1 MWFLSLIIALCLH
14 ARIDTYLATMI
25 LKSPDSK
32 QAQLDELN
40 GLLAQA
46 NLSAN
51 QRDLITKEI
60 YMLKQGVLG
69 EQNSEYEI
77 NFYLKDSTK
86 WAVIHDLRIEH
97 NGRVAQIDH
106 LLINRLLDVFVIETK
121 NFSADLQINEQGE
134 FTAWYNKKP
143 IGIPSPLAQND
154 KHIEVLKALSKTLP
168 LPTRLGFTLMPS
180 FTSVVMVSN
189 KQRITRPKKLDTE
202 NIIKAEKILEWVT
215 KTNVD
220 NASIGTVFGSLAKM
234 VSPETVMEIAE
245 LFTRHHR
252 PLKADYKAKFGI
264 KEPTEVPVVQKPEV
278 QAPAPQP
285 EVVTAAITAEET
297 TKLTSSKLAAKLGL
311 KNTQELIDKLL
322 EKGFVEIVDGKTII
336 TDQGKVAGGE
346 AKFSP
351 RFGAYFIWPVDIF

>member
-1 MWFLSLIIALCLH
+1 
-14 ARIDTYLATMI
+14 MI

-143 IGIPSPLAQND
+143 IGIPSPLAQNE
-154 KHIEVLKALSKTLP
+154 KHIEVLKALCKTLP
-168 LPTRLGFTLMPS
+168 LPKRLGLTLMPT

-189 KQRITRPKKLDTE
+189 KQRITRPKKFDTQ
-202 NIIKAEKILEWVT
+202 NIIKAEQILEWVT
-215 KTNVD
+215 KTNAD
-220 NASIGTVFGSLAKM
+220 NASLGRVFGSLAKM
-234 VSPETVMEIAE
+234 VTAETVMEIAE

-252 PLKADYKAKFGI
+252 PLKTDFKAKFGI
-264 KEPTEVPVVQKPEV
+264 KEPAEVSVVQKPEV
-278 QAPAPQP
+278 QALVPQP
-285 EVVTAAITAEET
+285 EVVTAAIKAEET

-311 KNTQELIDKLL
+311 
-322 EKGFVEIVDGKTII
+322 
-336 TDQGKVAGGE
+336 
-346 AKFSP
+346 
-351 RFGAYFIWPVDIF
+351 

>member
-1 MWFLSLIIALCLH
+1 MII
-14 ARIDTYLATMI
+14 
-25 LKSPDSK
+25 KSPDSK

-40 GLLAQA
+40 ALLALTH
-46 NLSAN
+46 LSVN
-51 QRDLITKEI
+51 QRELITKEM
-60 YMLKQGVLG
+60 YMLQQGVLG

-77 NFYLKDSTK
+77 NFYLKDAK
-86 WAVIHDLRIEH
+86 RWAVIHDLRIEH

-106 LLINRLLDVFVIETK
+106 LLINRFLEVFVIETK
-121 NFSADLQINEQGE
+121 NFSADLQINELGE

-168 LPTRLGFTLMPS
+168 LPTRLGLTLMPS

-189 KQRITRPKKLDTE
+189 KQRITRPKKFDTK
-202 NIIKAEKILEWVT
+202 NIIKAEQILEWVT

-234 VSPETVMEIAE
+234 VSPETVMDIGE

-252 PLKADYKAKFGI
+252 PLTPDYKAKFGI
-264 KEPTEVPVVQKPEV
+264 KEPAEVLIQKPEV
-278 QAPAPQP
+278 QVLVQQ
-285 EVVTAAITAEET
+285 VVAVAITAEEI

-336 TDQGKVAGGE
+336 TDQGKIAGGE
-346 AKFSP
+346 AKFSS
-351 RFGAYFIWPVDIF
+351 RFGAYFIWPEGLIS

>member
-1 MWFLSLIIALCLH
+1 MFEIALCLH
-14 ARIDTYLATMI
+14 IYLDIYLAAMI

-40 GLLAQA
+40 SLLAQA

-97 NGRVAQIDH
+97 HGRVAQIDH
-106 LLINRLLDVFVIETK
+106 LLINRFLEVFVIETK
-121 NFSADLQINEQGE
+121 NFSADLQINELGE

-168 LPTRLGFTLMPS
+168 LPKRLGLTLMPS

-189 KQRITRPKKLDTE
+189 KQRITRPKKLDTK
-202 NIIKAEKILEWVT
+202 NIIKAEQILEWLT
-215 KTNVD
+215 KANVD
-220 NASIGTVFGSLAKM
+220 NASIGTVFGSLAKI

-252 PLKADYKAKFGI
+252 PLKPDFKAKFGI

-278 QAPAPQP
+278 QALVPQP

-322 EKGFVEIVDGKTII
+322 EKGFVEIVDGKTKI

-351 RFGAYFIWPVDIF
+351 RFGAYFIWPEGVIS

>member
-1 MWFLSLIIALCLH
+1 
-14 ARIDTYLATMI
+14 MI

-32 QAQLDELN
+32 QAQLEELN
-40 GLLAQA
+40 SLLTQA

-51 QRDLITKEI
+51 QRELINKEI
-60 YMLKQGVLG
+60 YMLKQGMQG

-77 NFYLKDSTK
+77 NFYLKDAK
-86 WAVIHDLRIEH
+86 RWAVIHDLRIEH

-121 NFSADLQINEQGE
+121 NFSADLQINELGE

-143 IGIPSPLAQND
+143 IGIPSPLAQNE

-168 LPTRLGFTLMPS
+168 LPKRLGLTLMPS

-189 KQRITRPKKLDTE
+189 KQRITRPKKFDTQ

-215 KTNVD
+215 KTNAD
-220 NASIGTVFGSLAKM
+220 NASIGQVFGSLAKI
-234 VSPETVMEIAE
+234 VSPETVMEIAG
-245 LFTRHHR
+245 LFASQHC
-252 PLKADYKAKFGI
+252 PLKPDYKAKFGI
-264 KEPTEVPVVQKPEV
+264 KEPAEVPVVQKPEV
-278 QAPAPQP
+278 QAIVPQ
-285 EVVTAAITAEET
+285 VVTVAITAEET

-322 EKGFVEIVDGKTII
+322 EKGFVEIVDGKT
-336 TDQGKVAGGE
+336 TMTEQGKIAGGE

-351 RFGAYFIWPVDIF
+351 RFGAYFIWPEGLIS